1 MNVET
6 LPVGPLEVNCYLA
19 WLNGPDTL
27 VIDPGGDTEKVADA
41 LSRKSLRVAAY
52 LLTHGHVDHI
62 DALAELHDRY
72 PAPVM
77 LHTCDLEWAFESLN
91 QLPPYY
97 GSPRRPE
104 GEIEGVQDGH
114 AGDVAGL
121 QYTVIGTP
129 GHTPGSVCFWFE
141 QDAALFGGDLL
152 FAGSIGRTDL
162 PGGDAR
168 TMTASLQR
176 VMSLPDSTVV
186 YPGHGPATTLGKEK
200 QTNPF
205 FGLTRT

>member
-27 VIDPGGDTEKVADA
+27 VIDPGGDAEEVAA
-41 LSRKSLRVAAY
+41 AVSRNSLRVAGY

-62 DALAELHDRY
+62 DALAELYDRH
-72 PAPVM
+72 PAPVV
-77 LHTCDLEWAFESLN
+77 LHSADLEWAFEPRN
-91 QLPPYY
+91 QLQPYY
-97 GSPRRPE
+97 GSPRRPA
-104 GEIEGVQDGH
+104 GEIGDVRDGH
-114 AGDVAGL
+114 SGDVAGL

-168 TMTASLQR
+168 AMTASLQR

-205 FGLTRT
+205 FGLIRA